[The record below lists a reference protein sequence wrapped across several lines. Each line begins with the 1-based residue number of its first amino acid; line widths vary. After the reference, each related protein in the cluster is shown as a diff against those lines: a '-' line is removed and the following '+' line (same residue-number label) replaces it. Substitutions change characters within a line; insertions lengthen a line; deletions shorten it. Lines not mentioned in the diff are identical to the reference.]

1 MHLNQKPVKKSYIM
15 DVITLRILSVI
26 AVVFGLL
33 TLKAGGSVIFNIGS
47 LRQAEGNFVPFVL
60 WFNFLSGFFYI
71 AAGIGLWIQ
80 KRWAVSLSIALLI
93 SIVITYIFFGI
104 HVLTC
109 GPYEMRTVYAMA
121 LRTFLW
127 AVISIVSYK
136 QIRLHQG

>member
-1 MHLNQKPVKKSYIM
+1 M
-15 DVITLRILSVI
+15 TLRILSVI

-47 LRQAEGNFVPFVL
+47 ARQVEGNFVPFVV

-71 AAGIGLWIQ
+71 AAGIGLWLQ
-80 KRWAVSLSIALLI
+80 RRWAVTLSIALVI
-93 SIVITYIFFGI
+93 SISITYIVFGI
-104 HVLTC
+104 HVLNG

-127 AVISIVSYK
+127 IVISIVSYK
-136 QIRLHQG
+136 QIMRHPR

>member
-1 MHLNQKPVKKSYIM
+1 MHLTQKPVKKNYTM
-15 DVITLRILSVI
+15 GMTTLRILSAI

-71 AAGIGLWIQ
+71 AAGIGFWIQ

-104 HVLTC
+104 HVLN
-109 GPYEMRTVYAMA
+109 GGSYEMRTVYAMA

-127 AVISIVSYK
+127 VVISIVSYK
-136 QIRLHQG
+136 QIRLDQ